1 MYKVLRSFADLQDN
15 GYIYN
20 VGDIFPHVGKNV
32 SEARYHELST
42 NSNKIGVPLIKKVD
56 VEAEADE
63 EEEIAVEPEVDVPK
77 FEEKRGRRK
86 NARTGTEGTEEL
98 LHN

>member
-1 MYKVLRSFADLQDN
+1 MYEVLRSFADLQDN
-15 GYIYN
+15 GYVYN
-20 VGDIFPHVGKNV
+20 VGDIFPHVGKKV

-42 NSNKIGVPLIKKVD
+42 NSNKIGVPLIKEVA
-56 VEAEADE
+56 VEAEE
-63 EEEIAVEPEVDVPK
+63 EKEIAVEPEVDVPK

-86 NARTGTEGTEEL
+86 NARTSAEGTEEL

>member
-1 MYKVLRSFADLQDN
+1 MYEVLRSFADLQDN
-15 GYIYN
+15 GYVYN

-42 NSNKIGVPLIKKVD
+42 NNNKIGVPLIKEVA
-56 VEAEADE
+56 VEAEE
-63 EEEIAVEPEVDVPK
+63 EKEIAVEPEVDVPK

-86 NARTGTEGTEEL
+86 NARASAEGTEEL